1 MTRWLQH
8 GMLACTTL
16 TAIEVEVR
24 ASTAD
29 DGSGAQY

>member
-16 TAIEVEVR
+16 AAIEIKVR
-24 ASTAD
+24 AATAG
-29 DGSGAQY
+29 DGSGTQY